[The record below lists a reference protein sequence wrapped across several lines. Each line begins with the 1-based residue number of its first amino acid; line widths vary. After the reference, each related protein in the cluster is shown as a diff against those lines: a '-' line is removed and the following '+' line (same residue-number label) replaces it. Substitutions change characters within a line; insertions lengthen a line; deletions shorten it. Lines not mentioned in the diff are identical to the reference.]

1 MIVGLVE
8 LWGLP
13 TQMTRIQCGVSRVSV
28 KGAEKL
34 KEGKSV
40 DN

>member
-1 MIVGLVE
+1 MVGLVRSWV
-8 LWGLP
+8 LT

-40 DN
+40 QN